1 MDIFKIWTSLF
12 LLIESRIIVWGN
24 NEVNT
29 ETLNA
34 TITSLVVT
42 SDIKYRYATTKF
54 STSYINPHSLPIT
67 ATFYVNLPNRAY
79 ISNFTMNINGIVT
92 VGQVKEKEEAEC
104 IYEATVSSGQSA
116 GIVKHRFTNVFDIYV
131 NIEPNATAVF
141 DLIYQELLQR
151 IQGKYSHVIYLTNQE
166 VISNFL
172 VEVFIK
178 EPQEIIDLVVPQI
191 RSDLLVAN
199 ENEIKVLETASVE
212 YISNKEIYIKYE
224 PTIQEQKKI
233 NENGITGLFKVLY
246 DVNRSS
252 NPNMVYAIDGY
263 FVHFFAPDSY
273 KNMAKNIVFMLDIS
287 GSMSGHKLKQLK
299 QAMVSILNS
308 LQPNDDSFFL
318 GFFSDDISW
327 LNEENVLWPASKTY
341 ISYAINYVQ
350 ELKTEGS
357 TNIYDALMQSVSKL
371 NSLESKKK
379 KNLIFFLTDG
389 QATSGITDTKL
400 IRKAVRTDN
409 KDISLIALGF
419 GEDCDFKFLKLL
431 ASENGGFSRKIY
443 FAADSQLQIANLYKE
458 ISNILLKDIQITY
471 LDSAVNTQELTNT
484 YFDNYI
490 DGSELVVSGPLSKD
504 VGPEI
509 KVVIQLISRSGPQN
523 QTLKLRLDNVD
534 FEIVNLPDDPNLTSL
549 MSLKTITRNTWLY
562 LTLKKLLS
570 KETTPEIKRRIVTLG
585 VKYGFV
591 TPLTSM
597 VVTDINAAQC
607 NSDKKETEHL
617 NVFISKKMSA
627 DFDYDYAY
635 SYNYNTNSGSRLFSF
650 VFSLAFIFPG
660 K

>member
-12 LLIESRIIVWGN
+12 VLIESRIIVWGN

-29 ETLNA
+29 ETLTA

-54 STSYINPHSLPIT
+54 STSYINPYALPIT

-116 GIVKHRFTNVFDIYV
+116 GIVKHRFTNVFDINV

-224 PTIQEQKKI
+224 PTIQEQKKKI
-233 NENGITGLFKVLY
+233 NESGITGLFKVLY
-246 DVNRSS
+246 DVNRGS
-252 NPNMVYAIDGY
+252 NPNMLYAIDGY

-273 KNMAKNIVFMLDIS
+273 KKMAKNIVFMLDIS

-308 LQPNDDSFFL
+308 LQPDDDSFFL

-327 LNEENVLWPASKTY
+327 MNEKELWPASKTN
-341 ISYAINYVQ
+341 ISYAIKYVQ
-350 ELKTEGS
+350 ELKIEGS

-371 NSLESKKK
+371 NSLESQEK

-389 QATSGITDTKL
+389 QATSGVTDTKL
-400 IRKAVRTDN
+400 IRKAVRTAN

-419 GEDCDFKFLKLL
+419 GENCDFKFLKLL

-443 FAADSQLQIANLYKE
+443 FAADSQLQIANLYNE

-534 FEIVNLPDDPNLTSL
+534 FEIVNMPDDPNLTSL

-570 KETTPEIKRRIVTLG
+570 KETTHEIKRRIVTLG

-597 VVTDINAAQC
+597 VVTDINATQC
-607 NSDKKETEHL
+607 TTTDRKLEKGFIFSRKYASSD
-617 NVFISKKMSA
+617 F
-627 DFDYDYAY
+627 Y
-635 SYNYNTNSGSRLFSF
+635 NSGSRLFPF
-650 VFSLAFIFPG
+650 VFSWLSLSISLLP
-660 K
+660 

>member
-12 LLIESRIIVWGN
+12 VLIESRIIVWGN

-29 ETLNA
+29 ETLTA

-54 STSYINPHSLPIT
+54 STSYINPYALPIT

-116 GIVKHRFTNVFDIYV
+116 GIVKHRFTNVFDINV

-233 NENGITGLFKVLY
+233 NESGITGLFKVLY
-246 DVNRSS
+246 DVNRGS
-252 NPNMVYAIDGY
+252 NPNMLYAIDGY
-263 FVHFFAPDSY
+263 FVHFFAPDLY
-273 KNMAKNIVFMLDIS
+273 KKMAKNIVFMLDIS

-308 LQPNDDSFFL
+308 LQPDDDSFFL

-327 LNEENVLWPASKTY
+327 MNEKELWPASKTN
-341 ISYAINYVQ
+341 ISYAIKYVQ
-350 ELKTEGS
+350 ELKIEGS

-371 NSLESKKK
+371 NSLESQEK

-389 QATSGITDTKL
+389 QATSGVTDTKL
-400 IRKAVRTDN
+400 IRKAVRTAN

-419 GEDCDFKFLKLL
+419 GENCDFKFLKLL

-443 FAADSQLQIANLYKE
+443 FAADSQLQIANLYNE

-534 FEIVNLPDDPNLTSL
+534 FEIVNMPDDPNLTSL

-570 KETTPEIKRRIVTLG
+570 KETTHEIKRRIVTLG

-597 VVTDINAAQC
+597 VVTDINATQC
-607 NSDKKETEHL
+607 TTTDRKLEKGFIFSRKYASSD
-617 NVFISKKMSA
+617 F
-627 DFDYDYAY
+627 Y
-635 SYNYNTNSGSRLFSF
+635 NSGSRLFPF
-650 VFSLAFIFPG
+650 VFSWLSLSISLLVS